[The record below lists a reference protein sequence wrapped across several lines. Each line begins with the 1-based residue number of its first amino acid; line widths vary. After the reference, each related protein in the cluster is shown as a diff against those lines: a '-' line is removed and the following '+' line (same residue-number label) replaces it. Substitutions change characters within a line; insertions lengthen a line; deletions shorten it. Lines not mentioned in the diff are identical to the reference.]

1 MQKTYDINIKNY
13 KNLEPPKEFL
23 DELPISAQI
32 SEKVT
37 ESRNIIN
44 NIISGKDK
52 RFLMITGPCSIHD
65 EKAGIEYAK
74 RLVKLQSKINK
85 NIYLVMRAYFEKPRT
100 TVGWKG
106 LINDPDLNGT
116 FDMSKG
122 LRKAR
127 KFLLDILDL
136 GLPAGTE
143 FLDPFTP
150 QYLAD
155 LISWGAIGARTTES
169 QTHRE
174 MASGLS
180 MPIGFKNGTGGSIQI
195 AVDAMYASQSSH
207 SFLGIDSNGKACILN
222 TKGNKSTHIILRGST
237 KSTNF
242 DAKSIKQAIDLI
254 KNINLTPSILV
265 DCSHANCYKDHKKQ
279 RIAFEDVIKQR
290 VIDKNTGIVGIML
303 ESHINEGNQSL
314 TSNLS
319 ELQYGVSI
327 TDPCINW
334 KETEELLVETNSKIE
349 NQKNSIN

>member
-1 MQKTYDINIKNY
+1 MEKTFDINIKNY
-13 KNLEPPKEFL
+13 KKLEPPKEFL
-23 DELPISAQI
+23 DELPISAKI

-37 ESRNIIN
+37 ESRQIIN
-44 NIISGKDK
+44 NIISGKDT
-52 RFLMITGPCSIHD
+52 RLLIITGPCSIHD
-65 EKAGIEYAK
+65 EKAGIEYANK
-74 RLVKLQSKINK
+74 LVKLQSKINK

-222 TKGNKSTHIILRGST
+222 TKGNKYTHIILRGST
-237 KSTNF
+237 KNTNF
-242 DAKSIKQAIDLI
+242 DAKSIKEAMTLI
-254 KNINLTPSILV
+254 NNINLTPSILV
-265 DCSHANCYKDHKKQ
+265 DCSHANCNKNHEKQ
-279 RIAFEDVIKQR
+279 KIAFEDVLKQR

-314 TSNLS
+314 PSNLS
-319 ELQYGVSI
+319 DLQYGVSI

-334 KETEELLVETNSKIE
+334 KETEELLVEANSKIE

>member
-1 MQKTYDINIKNY
+1 MDKTYDINIKNY

-23 DELPISAQI
+23 EELPITSQV
-32 SEKVT
+32 SENVT
-37 ESRNIIN
+37 ESREIIKK
-44 NIISGKDK
+44 IISGKDK
-52 RFLMITGPCSIHD
+52 TLLIITGPCSIHD
-65 EKAGIEYAK
+65 EKSGIEYAEK
-74 RLVKLQSKINK
+74 LVSIKNQIDK
-85 NIYLVMRAYFEKPRT
+85 NIYLVMRTYFEKPRT
-100 TVGWKG
+100 TVGLKG

-127 KFLLDILDL
+127 KFLLDILKL
-136 GLPAGTE
+136 GIPAGTE

-222 TKGNKSTHIILRGST
+222 TKGNKSSHVILRGS
-237 KSTNF
+237 SNGTNY
-242 DAKSIKQAIDLI
+242 DSKSINEAMTLI

-265 DCSHANCYKDHKKQ
+265 DCSHANCFKDHKKQ
-279 RIAFEDVIKQR
+279 RIAFKEVLKQR
-290 VIDKNTGIVGIML
+290 VINKNSEIVGIML

-314 TSNLS
+314 TDNLS

-334 KETEELLVETNSKIE
+334 KETEELLLEANSLIE
-349 NQKNSIN
+349 NQKN

>member
-13 KNLEPPKEFL
+13 KQLEPPNHILE
-23 DELPISAQI
+23 ELPITSLIAK
-32 SEKVT
+32 KVT
-37 ESRNIIN
+37 ESRNIII
-44 NIISGKDK
+44 NIIAGKDK
-52 RFLMITGPCSIHD
+52 RLLIIMGPCSIHD
-65 EKAGIEYAK
+65 EKAGIEYARK
-74 RLVKLQSKINK
+74 LLKLQSRINK
-85 NIYLVMRAYFEKPRT
+85 NIFLVMRAYFEKPRT

-122 LRKAR
+122 LKKSR
-127 KFLLDILDL
+127 KFLLELLTL
-136 GLPAGTE
+136 GIPAGTE

-150 QYLAD
+150 QYFAD

-195 AVDAMYASQSSH
+195 AVDAMYASQFSH

-222 TKGNKSTHIILRGST
+222 TNGNKSSHIILRGST
-237 KSTNF
+237 RGTNYE
-242 DAKSIKQAIDLI
+242 AESVKEAIDLI
-254 KNINLTPSILV
+254 NKINLKPSILV

-279 RIAFEDVIKQR
+279 VIAFRDVLRQR
-290 VIDKNTGIVGIML
+290 VDGENRRIVGIML
-303 ESHINEGNQSL
+303 ESHINEGNQKL
-314 TSNLS
+314 TENLS
-319 ELQYGVSI
+319 DLEYGVSI

-334 KETEELLVETNSKIE
+334 EETEALLIE
-349 NQKNSIN
+349 ANNAIEKSIKN